1 MADYALRSDLHAVLE
16 RGCERLRKPKQTV
29 LFHRGERAFGLFIV
43 LSGAVKLDFGVD
55 STFAHFYGPGA
66 LVGLPATLTRRP
78 YSMTATV
85 TQDAELG
92 FWSPEALDALLRK
105 RPELCQPLL
114 VLLGQRM
121 AENDALHKAFLTNDA
136 PPAQQSSVV

>member
-1 MADYALRSDLHAVLE
+1 MSTYKSGLPLSNLSAKDVGMADHALRSDLHAVLK

-29 LFHRGERAFGLFIV
+29 LFH
-43 LSGAVKLDFGVD
+43 
-55 STFAHFYGPGA
+55 
-66 LVGLPATLTRRP
+66 RP

-92 FWSPEALDALLRK
+92 FWNSEALDALLRK

-114 VLLGQRM
+114 VLLSQRM

-136 PPAQQSSVV
+136 PPAQQASLV